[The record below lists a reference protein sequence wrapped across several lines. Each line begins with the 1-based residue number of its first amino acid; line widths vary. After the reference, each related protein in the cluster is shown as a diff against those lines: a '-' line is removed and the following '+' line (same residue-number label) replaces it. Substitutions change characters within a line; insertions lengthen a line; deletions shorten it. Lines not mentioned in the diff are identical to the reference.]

1 MCKLS
6 SLPSNWFNILSSSY
20 DKSWS
25 IWDSSRVKQIS
36 NQRPSPINT
45 NLILHPDGSLYFTG
59 DLAGDGRLWDLRTGQ
74 GVYEISSNNTIV
86 CPAFHPNGYEFVI
99 GGKNS
104 MIAVFDNRRKK

>member
-1 MCKLS
+1 M
-6 SLPSNWFNILSSSY
+6 
-20 DKSWS
+20 
-25 IWDSSRVKQIS
+25 
-36 NQRPSPINT
+36 
-45 NLILHPDGSLYFTG
+45 
-59 DLAGDGRLWDLRTGQ
+59 LWDLRTGQ